1 MAVPKKRTS
10 KAAKGQRRSH
20 DAIKPEQLVTEPTS
34 GLVVPRRLYRAA
46 QKGVARLAG
55 KR

>member
-20 DAIKPEQLVTEPTS
+20 DALSAPQLTTVSGKPMPHKLVKAAKLGLIKKV
-34 GLVVPRRLYRAA
+34 
-46 QKGVARLAG
+46 
-55 KR
+55 